1 MEQENEG
8 VSMSSVIRSTGLGSL
23 CVLSIAPL
31 IASCATAEMATTT
44 PSVDSTAPQSEEAA
58 PTMDAADQMV
68 PGDMTSG
75 ATWKDGTYQS
85 RGGYQSPNGPETV
98 DVTITLANNVITAIV
113 VTPNATNSS
122 SARYQGQFAE
132 GISSPET
139 LGKPLDTLSVSRV
152 SGSSLTSGGFME
164 ALEAIK
170 ADASS

>member
-1 MEQENEG
+1 
-8 VSMSSVIRSTGLGSL
+8 MSTVIRSTGLGSL

-31 IASCATAEMATTT
+31 LASCATAEMATTT

-58 PTMDAADQMV
+58 PPMDAADQMV
-68 PGDMTSG
+68 PGDMMSG
-75 ATWKDGTYQS
+75 GTWNDGTYQS

-98 DVTITLANNVITAIV
+98 DVTITLANGVITAIV

-132 GISSPET
+132 GISAET
-139 LGKPLDTLSVSRV
+139 LGKPLDDLSVSRV
-152 SGSSLTSGGFME
+152 SGSSLTSGGFRE